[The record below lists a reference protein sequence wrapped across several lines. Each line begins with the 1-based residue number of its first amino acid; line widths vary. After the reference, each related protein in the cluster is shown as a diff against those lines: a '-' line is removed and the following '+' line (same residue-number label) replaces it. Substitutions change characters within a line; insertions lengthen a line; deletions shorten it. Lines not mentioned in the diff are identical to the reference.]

1 MKVSIIIPTLNE
13 AENISRLVKR
23 LFEYGGAHAHEV
35 IVVDGGSTDDTCE
48 LAKASG
54 ARVLRSPKGRSI
66 QMNYGVDHSTGDI
79 LYFVHGD
86 TLPPSTYMEDIF
98 QALKEGYESGIF
110 RFKFDSDR
118 WILKI
123 NSWFTRFDQLW
134 CRGGDQSIFVTR
146 SAFEDLGGYDKDH
159 IIMEEYDFMIRLRKK
174 YPFKI
179 IQKDT
184 LVSARKYDNNS
195 YLSVQIANFVV
206 FNMYRLGYSQ
216 EKIIRMYCRLLNY
229 RYDTEAKEKKEKVG
243 VS

>member
-13 AENISRLVKR
+13 AENIVRLIER
-23 LFEYGGAHAHEV
+23 LQRYGEDRLHEI
-35 IVVDGGSTDDTCE
+35 IVVDGGSTDDTCQ
-48 LAKASG
+48 LARESG
-54 ARVLRSPKGRSI
+54 ARVLQSSTKGRAR
-66 QMNYGVDHSTGDI
+66 QMNYGADRSTGNI

-86 TLPPSTYMEDIF
+86 TLPPKSYMSDIF
-98 QALKEGYESGIF
+98 QALQEGYQSGIF

-123 NSWFTRFDQLW
+123 NSWFTRFDRLW

-146 SAFEDLGGYDKDH
+146 TTFEDLNGYRDDYL
-159 IIMEEYDFMIRLRKK
+159 IMEDYDFMIRLRKK

-184 LVSARKYDNNS
+184 LVSARKYETNG
-195 YLSVQIANFVV
+195 YLRVQVANFIT

-216 EKIIRMYCRLLNY
+216 EKMINTYYRMLNY
-229 RYDTEAKEKKEKVG
+229 RYGKEPYRKREEVG
-243 VS
+243 V